1 MTPTFDPLAPLAQLL
16 SATRHAM
23 VDRLL
28 AGAALMTAALLPV
41 LWWRASE
48 VGWHPQ
54 LQVQAVVFAV
64 TIALALARRR
74 LPLALKV
81 GVMLAATATVG
92 VSGVFSLGMAG
103 TGYFWLLLTAAFV
116 AVFVSLAAGMAALA
130 AAAAL
135 MAAAG
140 YGFVSGA
147 LVLPIDL
154 DRHTVSASGW
164 AYFIAVLTVVPMVV
178 LYAFGGM
185 QRHLL
190 QLLDTLQ
197 AQRSQLAEQH
207 EAMQRLAMHDPL
219 TGLPQAHVARDRLE
233 VALRAAQRRFGR
245 VGYLF
250 IDLDGFKAVNDGHG
264 HEAGDGVLREVAQRL
279 STAVRG
285 EDTVARIG
293 GDEFALIVGHVV
305 DEVDTLQIASQ
316 IRQALAEP
324 VRLDGHSFEVGASI
338 GIAIY
343 PDHAQDADG
352 LRRQADAA
360 MYRAKQAGGRRAA
373 MADARMPADATVPA
387 AVARPAGARA
397 QRVPGL

>member
-1 MTPTFDPLAPLAQLL
+1 MAQLL
-16 SATRHAM
+16 SATRHAV

-41 LWWRASE
+41 LLWRATE
-48 VGWHPQ
+48 VGWHRQ
-54 LQVQAVVFAV
+54 LQVQAVVFVV
-64 TIALALARRR
+64 TIALGLARRR

-81 GVMLAATATVG
+81 GVMLAVTATVG
-92 VSGVFSLGMAG
+92 VSGVFSLGMSG

-116 AVFVSLAAGMAALA
+116 AGFVSLAAGMAALA

-135 MAAAG
+135 MAAAAW
-140 YGFVSGA
+140 GFVAGA
-147 LVLPIDL
+147 LALPIDL
-154 DRHTVSASGW
+154 NRHVASASGW

-178 LYAFGGM
+178 LYAVGGM

-197 AQRSQLAEQH
+197 SQRHQLEAQH

-233 VALRAAQRRFGR
+233 VALRAAERRSGR
-245 VGYLF
+245 VGFLF
-250 IDLDGFKAVNDGHG
+250 VDLDGFKTVNDSHG
-264 HEAGDGVLREVAQRL
+264 HDMGDRVLREAAMRMRA
-279 STAVRG
+279 AVRA

-293 GDEFALIVGHVV
+293 GDEFAVIVTHLA
-305 DEVDTLQIASQ
+305 DEVDALQVASQ

-324 VRLDGHSFEVGASI
+324 VPLEGRRFDIGASI
-338 GIAIY
+338 GIALY
-343 PDHAQDADG
+343 PDHAMDADG

-373 MADARMPADATVPA
+373 LADGAMGSDVAMAVHGAGPAR
-387 AVARPAGARA
+387 RSGAGA
-397 QRVPGL
+397 QDL